1 MPYGVDRKQKGKSI
15 TLPLQD
21 FTVVDLETTG
31 LDPRYDEIIEAAAL
45 KCRGGEVT
53 DSFNLLVKPKVPVS
67 GFITDLT
74 GITNDMLSAADPVDK
89 VLPQYLAFIGS
100 DTVLAHNASFD
111 ISFIYDNC
119 VALGLPPFANDYI
132 DTLRI
137 SRYLYRQEKHHR
149 LRDMLKL
156 FGIKSEGAHRGLADC
171 QAALACYK
179 YMLPQIPEG
188 GLKTAHKSSGSWCR
202 ATNITATTDV
212 FDETHILY
220 GRSCVFTGTLERM
233 TRKEAMQIVVD
244 LGGCCEDNVTKN
256 TNYLILGNNDY
267 CKAIKDGK
275 SNKQKKAE
283 KYMLAGYDI
292 EIITEDVFYD
302 MIE

>member
-1 MPYGVDRKQKGKSI
+1 MSLRHKGKSI

-31 LDPRYDEIIEAAAL
+31 LDPRYDEIIEVAAL
-45 KCRGGEVT
+45 KCRSGEVV
-53 DSFNLLVKPKVPVS
+53 DSFNLLVKPKEPVS

-74 GITNDMLSAADPVDK
+74 GITNEMLSSADPVEK

-100 DTVLAHNASFD
+100 DVVLAHNANFD
-111 ISFIYDNC
+111 INFIYDTC
-119 VALGLPPFANDYI
+119 AAMGLSPFENDYI

-137 SRYLYRQEKHHR
+137 SRYLYRLEKHHR

-156 FGIKSEGAHRGLADC
+156 FGIKSEGAHRGLVDC
-171 QAALACYK
+171 RSALACYK
-179 YMLPQIPEG
+179 HMLPQIPKDG
-188 GLKTAHKSSGSWCR
+188 IKITHSTSAR
-202 ATNITATTDV
+202 ACNISATTDS
-212 FDETHILY
+212 FDETHMLY
-220 GRSCVFTGTLERM
+220 GRSCVFTGVLDKM

-244 LGGCCEDNVTKN
+244 LGGLCEDNVTKN

-283 KYMLAGYDI
+283 KYKLAGNDI

-302 MIE
+302 MIEM